1 MLENRIKQRLLQ
13 GEASC
18 LTADFTTRDLAEAI
32 RQGDPLALEEYERN
46 CGYLVVGI
54 VNLIN
59 QFNPSTIVI
68 GDQLVD
74 LAPELLLRLVREQVR
89 ERLRPAIWEG
99 LNIEV
104 NRSEYNP
111 IVMGAAAL
119 AAQTILEDPF
129 SY

>member
-1 MLENRIKQRLLQ
+1 M
-13 GEASC
+13 
-18 LTADFTTRDLAEAI
+18 
-32 RQGDPLALEEYERN
+32 
-46 CGYLVVGI
+46 VGI